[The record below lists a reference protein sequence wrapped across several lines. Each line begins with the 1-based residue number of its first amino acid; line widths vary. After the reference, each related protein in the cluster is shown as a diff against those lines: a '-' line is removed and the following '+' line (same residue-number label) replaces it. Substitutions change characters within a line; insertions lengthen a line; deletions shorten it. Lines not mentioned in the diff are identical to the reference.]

1 MLHDMFTEP
10 SMEIR
15 WRFINLFL
23 LSITK
28 SLWNPQT
35 QFINQAIGPV
45 YALERQIEITN
56 LFRHH

>member
-1 MLHDMFTEP
+1 MLHDIFTEP

-15 WRFINLFL
+15 WRFKNIFL

-35 QFINQAIGPV
+35 QFINQAIGQV
-45 YALERQIEITN
+45 YGRGRQSEITN
-56 LFRHH
+56 LFR

>member
-1 MLHDMFTEP
+1 MLHDIFTEP

-15 WRFINLFL
+15 WRFKNIFL

-35 QFINQAIGPV
+35 QFINQAIGQV
-45 YALERQIEITN
+45 DS
-56 LFRHH
+56 